1 MNVVFIWL
9 SLAACLG
16 EVALAVLSFW
26 LGQKYSEVE
35 PGTENEKEKLIQADN
50 NDSSSSE
57 VPIEVPVDP
66 SALRLKL

>member
-26 LGQKYSEVE
+26 LGQKYNEVE
-35 PGTENEKEKLIQADN
+35 STEEENQKLIQGN
-50 NDSSSSE
+50 NDASSS
-57 VPIEVPVDP
+57 VVPVAEL